1 MPDHGQNG
9 VTTTAYQLND
19 KKKDMMVALQPDIL
33 EALYLREL
41 PWFIEEINIATHS
54 FEQRFK
60 HI

>member
-1 MPDHGQNG
+1 
-9 VTTTAYQLND
+9 LND